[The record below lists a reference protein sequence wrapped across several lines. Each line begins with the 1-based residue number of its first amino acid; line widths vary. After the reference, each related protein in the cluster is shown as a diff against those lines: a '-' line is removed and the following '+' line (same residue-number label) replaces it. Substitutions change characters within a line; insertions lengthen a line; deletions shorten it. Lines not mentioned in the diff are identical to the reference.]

1 MNQARI
7 WLVVNPTVGLP
18 LFLGSVTT
26 IALLVHYSVLSH
38 TTWFSGYWQGGK
50 SVRAAVDTAP
60 LPQVGEFVLPN
71 GAKVKFTVEDTAPR
85 QLETSASPVVY
96 AANVAVDSPQ
106 LVVSKSPPLEAS
118 DSTETAS
125 TTTK

>member
-1 MNQARI
+1 
-7 WLVVNPTVGLP
+7 
-18 LFLGSVTT
+18 
-26 IALLVHYSVLSH
+26 
-38 TTWFSGYWQGGK
+38 
-50 SVRAAVDTAP
+50 
-60 LPQVGEFVLPN
+60 
-71 GAKVKFTVEDTAPR
+71 VKFTVEDTAPR